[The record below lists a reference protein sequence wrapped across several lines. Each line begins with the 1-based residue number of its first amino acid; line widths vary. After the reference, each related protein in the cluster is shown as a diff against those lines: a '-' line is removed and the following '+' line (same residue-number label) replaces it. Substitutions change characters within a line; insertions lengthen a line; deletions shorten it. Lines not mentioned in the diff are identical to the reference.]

1 VTVSVEYSDPEPN
14 GLAEMLG
21 GLIQANR
28 EQHPERASLLKP
40 AVIAITAPDA
50 GVSVTIAIRP
60 GEVRVRNGEPA
71 KAHLR
76 VTADSTTLIELSG
89 VPLRFGLP
97 DSMTKEGREVNRK
110 LLKGEIKVR
119 GMFAHLGTLARFNKL
134 LSVS

>member
-1 VTVSVEYSDPEPN
+1 MAATVEFADPEPN

-21 GLIQANR
+21 GLIRANL
-28 EQHPERASLLKP
+28 EQHPDREALLKP

-50 GVSVTIAIRP
+50 GVSVTIALRP
-60 GEVRVRNGEPA
+60 GGVRVRNGEPA

-76 VTADSTTLIELSG
+76 VTADSATLIELSG

-97 DSMTKEGREVNRK
+97 DAMTKEGRDVNGK
-110 LLKGEIKVR
+110 LLKGQIKVR